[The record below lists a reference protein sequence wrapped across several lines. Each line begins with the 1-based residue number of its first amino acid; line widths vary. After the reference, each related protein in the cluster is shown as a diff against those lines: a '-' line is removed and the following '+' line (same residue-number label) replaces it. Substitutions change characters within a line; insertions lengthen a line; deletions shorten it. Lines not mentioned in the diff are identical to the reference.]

1 MRMTR
6 ECIDCGTRKP
16 DSVGRM
22 CPECGGAMQDKRLYE
37 VTCEAC
43 DDVGVHESR
52 EGAEG
57 RAERH
62 IERTGHDCRII
73 VMNP

>member
-1 MRMTR
+1 MAR
-6 ECIDCGTRKP
+6 ECIDCGNRAP
-16 DSVGRM
+16 DTVGRL

-37 VTCEAC
+37 VACEIC

-62 IERTGHDCRII
+62 IERTGHDCEIT
-73 VMNP
+73 VMSP